1 MFIRIETLA
10 DRLKP
15 LRRRLGRNQRTELA
29 RQNFRLSYRETCRT
43 MLLGKSKTNE
53 ILPCR
58 MNLASILS
66 AAALTEQA
74 VTKP

>member
-1 MFIRIETLA
+1 MFIRIEALA

-15 LRRRLGRNQRTELA
+15 LRRSLGRNQSTELA

-53 ILPCR
+53 NLPCR
-58 MNLASILS
+58 MNQTSILL
-66 AAALTEQA
+66 AAALTQQA